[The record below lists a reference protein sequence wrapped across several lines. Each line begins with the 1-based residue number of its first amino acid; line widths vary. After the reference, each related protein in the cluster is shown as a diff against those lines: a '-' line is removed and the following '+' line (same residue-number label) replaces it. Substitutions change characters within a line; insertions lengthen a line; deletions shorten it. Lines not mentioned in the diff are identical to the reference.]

1 MKLKLCICVHDV
13 SLYRSYIFYYRF
25 PCAFVAMA
33 TFPILIMGN
42 MEIGVYLCVTVDI
55 LAKVLLKSFWS
66 SPLPTIRILSKSL
79 ILIGGM
85 QHLQYF
91 G

>member
-1 MKLKLCICVHDV
+1 
-13 SLYRSYIFYYRF
+13 
-25 PCAFVAMA
+25 MA
-33 TFPILIMGN
+33 TLSFPILIMGN
-42 MEIGVYLCVTVDI
+42 VEIGVYLCVTADI
-55 LAKVLLKSFWS
+55 LTKVLLKSFWS

-79 ILIGGM
+79 ILIGAM